1 MFKLFQVMPYFQFKQ
16 QNISVFEDQSIRL
29 ECFAQGDPKPQVSWY
44 RNGQRVSTDLR
55 VNFDLYG
62 YLIISQVRVS
72 DAGEYICKAGNMAG
86 SVTHSFFL
94 SVKDIHG
101 TIISNVVIEDA
112 IQIARE
118 DINKQYQ
125 NTLNKLNDKR
135 KPKSLGDLMALLRLP
150 KDKTLR
156 LAVSEEIYERALDII
171 FRYANN
177 ITFNLTNNGKFF
189 CFE

>member
-1 MFKLFQVMPYFQFKQ
+1 MPYFQIKQ

-29 ECFAQGDPKPQVSWY
+29 ECFAQGDPKPQVAWY
-44 RNGQRVSTDLR
+44 RNGQRISTDLR

-72 DAGEYICKAGNMAG
+72 DAGEYICKADNTAG

-101 TIISNVVIEDA
+101 TIISNTIIEDA

-118 DINKQYQ
+118 DVNKQYQ

-150 KDKTLR
+150 KDKTLS
-156 LAVSEEIYERALDII
+156 LAVSEEIYERALDIV

-177 ITFNLTNNGKFF
+177 ITFNLTKDGKFF
-189 CFE
+189 SFFIFINH